1 MADRYGKALKSEKAF
16 DEESREVTINLI
28 EKMHAV
34 CLSDYEAI
42 KRGEAAMSR
51 FKMTEEVSQ
60 LLNKKHVQE
69 VFLENHG
76 CRFLEMWLER
86 NPDDS
91 YPPVQVVE
99 CVLDVLDRL
108 PIVQEHLESCN
119 IAHMVT
125 LYAAGDSS
133 TDESEIP
140 KYIISAAT
148 KLLQKWQTV
157 VYQLS
162 YEYDKDGQH
171 EIKQRDLRRR
181 LEVLRD
187 MEKQALSDSLGL
199 ERSKNLVSREDDLIR
214 KTPNGF
220 VFLKQNFDWL
230 EKPQSNIDQG
240 QARCNSFKQSLTTV
254 IKNHRAL
261 STRNSRK

>member
-1 MADRYGKALKSEKAF
+1 MIGEL
-16 DEESREVTINLI
+16 TNL
-28 EKMHAV
+28 M
-34 CLSDYEAI
+34 
-42 KRGEAAMSR
+42 
-51 FKMTEEVSQ
+51 
-60 LLNKKHVQE
+60 NKKHIQQ
-69 VFLENHG
+69 VFLVNHG

-99 CVLDVLDRL
+99 CVLSVLDRL
-108 PIVQEHLESCN
+108 PIDQEDLESCN

-125 LYAAGDSS
+125 QYAASETSGGEDC
-133 TDESEIP
+133 EIP
-140 KYIISAAT
+140 KTIISAAT

-162 YEYDKDGQH
+162 YEYDKEGEH

-187 MEKQALSDSLGL
+187 LEKQAMQESLGYDK
-199 ERSKNLVSREDDLIR
+199 SKGIASREDDLIR

-220 VFLKQNFDWL
+220 IFMKQNFDWL
-230 EKPQSNIDQG
+230 EKPESSVDQG
-240 QARCNSFKQSLTTV
+240 QIRDNSFKLSIAKV
-254 IKNHRAL
+254 IKKHKAL

>member
-1 MADRYGKALKSEKAF
+1 
-16 DEESREVTINLI
+16 
-28 EKMHAV
+28 
-34 CLSDYEAI
+34 
-42 KRGEAAMSR
+42 
-51 FKMTEEVSQ
+51 
-60 LLNKKHVQE
+60 
-69 VFLENHG
+69 
-76 CRFLEMWLER
+76 MWLAR
-86 NPDDS
+86 NPDGT
-91 YPPVQVVE
+91 YPPIQVVE
-99 CVLDVLDRL
+99 CVLSVLDHL
-108 PIVQEHLESCN
+108 PIGQEHLESCN

-125 LYAAGDSS
+125 QYAAGDSS
-133 TDESEIP
+133 AEEGDIP
-140 KYIISAAT
+140 QGLISAAT

-187 MEKQALSDSLGL
+187 MEKQALQDSLGL
-199 ERSKNLVSREDDLIR
+199 GSKNFVSREDDLIR

-261 STRNSRK
+261 STRHSRK